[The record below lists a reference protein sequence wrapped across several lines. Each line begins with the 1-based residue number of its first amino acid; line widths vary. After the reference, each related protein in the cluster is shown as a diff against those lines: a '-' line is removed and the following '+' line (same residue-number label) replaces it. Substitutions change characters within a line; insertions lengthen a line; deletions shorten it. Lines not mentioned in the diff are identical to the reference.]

1 MAEAAAIAVQLYS
14 VRDAL
19 ANSVPPTLERL
30 AGIGIRNVELFNIR
44 EYYDEYRTGLADN
57 GLTAMSAHAPLL
69 SGEAEPYLDAAATL
83 GVTMIIEPFVPQ
95 ERWRTRDDVQRTAD
109 SLNALVDT
117 AAAHGLTIGYHNHAW
132 EFTNQFDG
140 LAAYE
145 LLASLVDPRVGLELD
160 TYWATVGGADVPA
173 VLRRL
178 GSQVR
183 FLHIKDGPTTPDYF
197 DGYIDASLALQQRPA
212 GQGAM
217 RFAPILAAAPGATRV
232 IEFDNYT
239 GNIFEGIAASFH
251 YLNQAQT
258 GVQS

>member
-19 ANSVPPTLERL
+19 AKSVPATLERL
-30 AGIGIRNVELFNIR
+30 AGIGLRKVELFNIV
-44 EYYDEYRTGLADN
+44 EYCDEYRSGLADN
-57 GLTAMSAHAPLL
+57 GLIAMSAHAPLL
-69 SGEAEPYLDAAATL
+69 TGEAVPYLDVAATL
-83 GVTMIIEPFVPQ
+83 GVTMVIEPLVPQ
-95 ERWRTRDDVQRTAD
+95 ENWRTRDDIQRAAD

-117 AAAHGLTIGYHNHAW
+117 AAARGLTIGYHNHAW

-145 LLASLVDPRVGLELD
+145 VLASLVDPKVGLELD
-160 TYWATVGGADVPA
+160 AYWATVGGADVSA

-178 GSQVR
+178 GSQIR

-197 DGYIDASLALQQRPA
+197 DGYFDTSLASQQQPA

-217 RFAPILAAAPGATRV
+217 RFAPILAAAPAATRV
-232 IEFDNYT
+232 IEFDNYA
-239 GNIFEGIAASFH
+239 GNIFEGIAASFR
-251 YLNQAQT
+251 YLNEAQR
-258 GVQS
+258 GVSS